1 MQQLSTDELVP
12 HDDIA
17 ERIVICEALLDPEWT
32 LPALLDIL
40 PDSAPFYDK
49 RHKAIWG
56 AIVGLHAAGKPINEE
71 TVTHCLRASDDLAAT
86 EFVTRTQI
94 EPVTEWAFMSGPI
107 YARRI
112 LESYFSRRASSSASH
127 MLNIA
132 HSDDPVS
139 VKQDALA
146 SMFDG
151 MMKFEIAGSEASMRS
166 KFDSY
171 LDRIVTMEA
180 GQLVGPEWPWLDL
193 TRLTAGISPLTV
205 VAGRPGMGKSAFM
218 LQAATHLALMGK
230 SVFFW
235 SGEMGFDQLI
245 DRHVSQRCKIDN
257 KKLQSGSI
265 SNAERGR
272 VAKSAAKLQETNLH
286 IDTQS
291 ATIPALKRRVL
302 KATRGKLP
310 DVIFID
316 YLGLVTSDQRHPNEN
331 GRITH
336 IMAQI
341 NELRMDTG
349 VPVVVGAQLNRALTG
364 RQNPRPQLS
373 DLRDSGSIEQDASMV
388 LFIHR
393 PDYYAIDGV
402 SDRPNVAEIICAKNR
417 SGETGQVDL
426 YWQGSFTAFRD
437 LQRDTVTL

>member
-17 ERIVICEALLDPEWT
+17 ERIVICEALLDPEWA
-32 LPALLDIL
+32 LPDLIEIL
-40 PDSAPFYDK
+40 PDATPFYDK
-49 RHKAIWG
+49 RHKAIWRS
-56 AIVGLHAAGKPINEE
+56 IVALHTAGEPVNEE
-71 TVTHCLRASDDLAAT
+71 TVTYALRASDELVAT
-86 EFVTRTQI
+86 EFVTRSQI

-112 LESYFSRRASSSASH
+112 QTAYFSRRASSSASH

-132 HSDDPVS
+132 HSDDPVTA
-139 VKQDALA
+139 KQDQLA
-146 SMFDG
+146 TMFDG
-151 MMKFEIAGSEASMRS
+151 MMKFELDGQAASMRS

-171 LDRIVTMEA
+171 LDRIVTMQA
-180 GQLVGPEWPWLDL
+180 GQLIGPEWPWGEL
-193 TRLTAGISPLTV
+193 TRLTAGLSPLTV

-218 LQAATHLALMGK
+218 LQSATHLALSGK

-245 DRHVSQRCKIDN
+245 DRHVSQACKIDN
-257 KKLQSGSI
+257 TKLQRGNI
-265 SNAERGR
+265 DNKERAR
-272 VAKSAAKLQETNLH
+272 IAKSAAKLQETNLH

-291 ATIPALKRRVL
+291 ATIPALKRRIY
-302 KATRGKLP
+302 KATRGKQP
-310 DVIFID
+310 DAIFID

-341 NELRMDTG
+341 NDLRMDTG
-349 VPVVVGAQLNRALTG
+349 VPVVVGAQLNRALTS
-364 RQNPRPQLS
+364 RSNPRPQLS
-373 DLRDSGSIEQDASMV
+373 DLRDSGSVEQDASMV

-393 PDYYAIDGV
+393 PDYYAIDGA

-417 SGETGQVDL
+417 NGQTGQVDL
-426 YWQGSFTAFRD
+426 YWQGPFTAFRN
-437 LQRDTVTL
+437 LQRETLTL